1 MSQNT
6 AALRLENQTEL
17 KAHLL
22 NKAKRDG
29 ILILTVVFWDIKGFS
44 KLCDI
49 LKTDTTSLVPFLK
62 EFFDITREIIFEYG
76 GVSDKYMGDGV
87 MALFGFQSKAQDCS
101 TENAI
106 CAVGAALE
114 LRERFKDLQAKWIDI
129 WEKHVP
135 NKITIG
141 LKCGI
146 NTGYAIVGNI
156 GTKKRAQFTAVGTT
170 VNIASRLA
178 DICDSGQIIVSTTT
192 KSKISNQF
200 ELKSLG
206 TLTDLKNIH
215 GPFEIFTVLK
225 QFSAEKFTFAA
236 VTQRYTAQI
245 NNS

>member
-6 AALRLENQTEL
+6 TDLRLEDLPEL
-17 KAHLL
+17 NAHLI
-22 NKAKRDG
+22 KKTERDG
-29 ILILTVVFWDIKGFS
+29 IVLLTVVFWDIKGFS
-44 KLCDI
+44 NLCDI
-49 LKTDTTSLVPFLK
+49 LKTDSISLLPFLK
-62 EFFDITREIIFEYG
+62 EFFDMTREIIFEYG

-87 MALFGFQSKAQDCS
+87 MALFGFRRKSQDCS
-101 TENAI
+101 TENAT

-114 LRERFKDLQAKWIDI
+114 LRERFKDLQAKWINL

-135 NKITIG
+135 YKITIG

-146 NTGYAIVGNI
+146 NTGYAIIGNI
-156 GTKKRAQFTAVGTT
+156 GTKKRVQFTAVGTT

-192 KSKISNQF
+192 KSIISNQF

-215 GPFEIFTVLK
+215 GPFEIFTVLQK
-225 QFSAEKFTFAA
+225 KNILS
-236 VTQRYTAQI
+236 
-245 NNS
+245 

>member
-6 AALRLENQTEL
+6 TDLRLEGLPDL

-22 NKAKRDG
+22 NKAKGDG
-29 ILILTVVFWDIKGFS
+29 TLLLTVVFWDIKGFS
-44 KLCDI
+44 NLCDI
-49 LKTDTTSLVPFLK
+49 LKTDSISLLPFLK
-62 EFFDITREIIFEYG
+62 EFFDSTREIIFEYG

-87 MALFGFQSKAQDCS
+87 MALFGFQSKAQDCG
-101 TENAI
+101 TDNAI
-106 CAVGAALE
+106 RAVGAALE
-114 LRERFKDLQAKWIDI
+114 LRERFQDLQAKWIDI

-156 GTKKRAQFTAVGTT
+156 GTKKRAQFTALGTT

-178 DICDSGQIIVSTTT
+178 DICDSGQIIVSATT
-192 KSKISNQF
+192 KSKISDQF

-225 QFSAEKFTFAA
+225 KKNA
-236 VTQRYTAQI
+236 V
-245 NNS
+245 S

>member
-6 AALRLENQTEL
+6 TDLQLEDLPEL
-17 KAHLL
+17 KAHLI
-22 NKAKRDG
+22 NKGKRDG
-29 ILILTVVFWDIKGFS
+29 IVFLTVVFWVIKGFS
-44 KLCDI
+44 NLCDI
-49 LKTDTTSLVPFLK
+49 LKTDSTSLVPFLK
-62 EFFDITREIIFEYG
+62 EFFDMTREIIFGYG

-114 LRERFKDLQAKWIDI
+114 LREHFKDLQAKWIRI

-135 NKITIG
+135 HTITIG

-156 GTKKRAQFTAVGTT
+156 GTKRRAQFTAIGTT
-170 VNIASRLA
+170 VNIASRLT
-178 DICDSGQIIVSTTT
+178 DICDSGQVIVSATT

-206 TLTDLKNIH
+206 IVTELRNIH
-215 GPFEIFTVLK
+215 GPFEIFSVLK
-225 QFSAEKFTFAA
+225 KKNVS
-236 VTQRYTAQI
+236 
-245 NNS
+245 

>member
-6 AALRLENQTEL
+6 TDLQLEDLPEL
-17 KAHLL
+17 KAHLI

-29 ILILTVVFWDIKGFS
+29 MLLLTVVFWDIKGFS
-44 KLCDI
+44 NLCDI
-49 LKTDTTSLVPFLK
+49 LKTYSTSLLPFLK
-62 EFFDITREIIFEYG
+62 EFFDMAREIIFEYG

-87 MALFGFQSKAQDCS
+87 MALFGFQSKAQDS
-101 TENAI
+101 NTENAI

-114 LRERFKDLQAKWIDI
+114 LRERFKDLQAKWIDR

-135 NKITIG
+135 HTITIG

-192 KSKISNQF
+192 KSKISDQF

-215 GPFEIFTVLK
+215 GLFEIFTVLK
-225 QFSAEKFTFAA
+225 KKNTVS
-236 VTQRYTAQI
+236 
-245 NNS
+245 

>member
-1 MSQNT
+1 M
-6 AALRLENQTEL
+6 
-17 KAHLL
+17 
-22 NKAKRDG
+22 
-29 ILILTVVFWDIKGFS
+29 
-44 KLCDI
+44 CDI
-49 LKTDTTSLVPFLK
+49 LKTDSISLLPFLK
-62 EFFDITREIIFEYG
+62 EFFDKTRDIIFEYG

-87 MALFGFQSKAQDCS
+87 MALFGFQSKAQDCG
-101 TENAI
+101 TDNAI
-106 CAVGAALE
+106 RAVGAALE
-114 LRERFKDLQAKWIDI
+114 LRERFQDLQAKWIDI

-156 GTKKRAQFTAVGTT
+156 GTKKRAQFTVVGTT

-178 DICDSGQIIVSTTT
+178 DICDSGQIIVSATT
-192 KSKISNQF
+192 KSKISDQF

-225 QFSAEKFTFAA
+225 KKNTFC
-236 VTQRYTAQI
+236 
-245 NNS
+245 

>member
-6 AALRLENQTEL
+6 TDLRLEDLSEL
-17 KAHLL
+17 KAHLI

-29 ILILTVVFWDIKGFS
+29 IVLLTVVFWDIKGFS
-44 KLCDI
+44 NLCDI
-49 LKTDTTSLVPFLK
+49 LKTDSTSLVPFLK
-62 EFFDITREIIFEYG
+62 EFFDMTREIIFEYG
-76 GVSDKYMGDGV
+76 GVSDKYMGDSV

-178 DICDSGQIIVSTTT
+178 DISDSGQIIVSATT

-200 ELKSLG
+200 ELESLC
-206 TLTDLKNIH
+206 TLTDLKNIR
-215 GPFEIFTVLK
+215 GPFEIFSVLK
-225 QFSAEKFTFAA
+225 KKNIVS
-236 VTQRYTAQI
+236 
-245 NNS
+245 

>member
-6 AALRLENQTEL
+6 TDLQLEDLPEL
-17 KAHLL
+17 KAHLI

-29 ILILTVVFWDIKGFS
+29 IVLLTVVFWDIKGFS
-44 KLCDI
+44 SLCDI

-62 EFFDITREIIFEYG
+62 EFFDMTREIIFEYG
-76 GVSDKYMGDGV
+76 GVSDKYMGDSV

-114 LRERFKDLQAKWIDI
+114 LRERFKDLQAKWIRI
-129 WEKHVP
+129 WEKQVP
-135 NKITIG
+135 HKITIG

-178 DICDSGQIIVSTTT
+178 DISDSGQIIVSATT

-200 ELKSLG
+200 ELESLC
-206 TLTDLKNIH
+206 TLTDLKNIR
-215 GPFEIFTVLK
+215 GPFEIFSVLK
-225 QFSAEKFTFAA
+225 KKNIVS
-236 VTQRYTAQI
+236 
-245 NNS
+245 

>member
-6 AALRLENQTEL
+6 TDLRLEGLPDL

-22 NKAKRDG
+22 NKAKGDG
-29 ILILTVVFWDIKGFS
+29 TLLLTVVFWDIKGFS
-44 KLCDI
+44 NLCDI
-49 LKTDTTSLVPFLK
+49 LKMDSISLLPFLK
-62 EFFDITREIIFEYG
+62 EFFDKTREIIFEYG

-87 MALFGFQSKAQDCS
+87 MALFGFQSKAQDCG
-101 TENAI
+101 TDNAI
-106 CAVGAALE
+106 RAVGAALE
-114 LRERFKDLQAKWIDI
+114 LRERFQDLQAKWIDI

-156 GTKKRAQFTAVGTT
+156 GTKKRAQFTALGTT

-178 DICDSGQIIVSTTT
+178 DICDSGQIIVSATT
-192 KSKISNQF
+192 KSKISDQF

-225 QFSAEKFTFAA
+225 KKNA
-236 VTQRYTAQI
+236 V
-245 NNS
+245 S

>member
-6 AALRLENQTEL
+6 MDLQLEDLPEL
-17 KAHLL
+17 KVHLI

-29 ILILTVVFWDIKGFS
+29 TVLLTVVFWDIKGFS
-44 KLCDI
+44 NLCDI
-49 LKTDTTSLVPFLK
+49 LKTDSTSLIPFLK
-62 EFFDITREIIFEYG
+62 EFFDMTREVIFEYG

-87 MALFGFQSKAQDCS
+87 MALFGFQSKAQNCS
-101 TENAI
+101 PDNAI

-114 LRERFKDLQAKWIDI
+114 LRERFKVLQAKWIGM

-135 NKITIG
+135 HTITIG

-156 GTKKRAQFTAVGTT
+156 GTKKSAQFTTVGTT
-170 VNIASRLA
+170 VNIASRLT

-200 ELKSLG
+200 ELERIC

-215 GPFEIFTVLK
+215 GSFEIFSVLGK
-225 QFSAEKFTFAA
+225 K
-236 VTQRYTAQI
+236 
-245 NNS
+245 NSVS

>member
-6 AALRLENQTEL
+6 TDLRLEGLPDL

-22 NKAKRDG
+22 NKAKGDG
-29 ILILTVVFWDIKGFS
+29 TLLLTVVFWDIKGFS
-44 KLCDI
+44 NLCDI
-49 LKTDTTSLVPFLK
+49 LKMDSISLLPFLK
-62 EFFDITREIIFEYG
+62 EFFDKTREIIFEYG

-87 MALFGFQSKAQDCS
+87 MALFGFQSKAQDCG
-101 TENAI
+101 TDNAI
-106 CAVGAALE
+106 RAVGAALE
-114 LRERFKDLQAKWIDI
+114 LRERFQDLQAKWIDI

-156 GTKKRAQFTAVGTT
+156 GTKKRAQFTALGTT

-178 DICDSGQIIVSTTT
+178 DICDSGQIIVSATT
-192 KSKISNQF
+192 KSKISDQF

-206 TLTDLKNIH
+206 TLTDLKNNH

-225 QFSAEKFTFAA
+225 KKNA
-236 VTQRYTAQI
+236 V
-245 NNS
+245 S